1 MNTVQLTL
9 DEFIPSPPP
18 IREGFTDGLH
28 DIINL
33 FHGHDGG
40 GGLGDFILF

>member
-33 FHGHDGG
+33 FTVMTAAAV
-40 GGLGDFILF
+40 